1 MYSILLDLHS
11 LLRYVALL
19 LLIITVIKAFS
30 GWLEKK
36 QYTSLDNKL
45 SLFTL
50 IAMHLQLVIGLL
62 LYFISPIVQAGI
74 SDMVVAMKN
83 PELRFWT
90 VEHIS
95 LMIVA
100 IALIT
105 VGRIVS
111 KKTTD
116 SVIKHKKTAIFFLLG
131 LLLILVSIP
140 WPFTKIARA
149 WF

>member
-1 MYSILLDLHS
+1 M
-11 LLRYVALL
+11 VAL
-19 LLIITVIKAFS
+19 
-30 GWLEKK
+30 
-36 QYTSLDNKL
+36 
-45 SLFTL
+45 
-50 IAMHLQLVIGLL
+50 HLQLVIGLM
-62 LYFISPIVQAGI
+62 LYFISPVVKAGL
-74 SDMVVAMKN
+74 SDMGNAMKS

-131 LLLILVSIP
+131 LVLILVSIP
-140 WPFTKIARA
+140 WPFTKITRA

>member
-1 MYSILLDLHS
+1 MYKGLLDLHS
-11 LLRYVALL
+11 LLRYIALL
-19 LLIITVIKAFS
+19 LLIITIIKSFS
-30 GWLEKK
+30 GWLGKK
-36 QYTSLDNKL
+36 PYETLDNKL

-50 IAMHLQLVIGLL
+50 ISTHLQLLIGLV
-62 LYFISPIVQAGI
+62 LYFISPMVQAGL
-74 SDMVVAMKN
+74 SNMGMAMKD
-83 PELRFWT
+83 PVLRFWT

-105 VGRIVS
+105 IGRISS
-111 KKTTD
+111 KKATD
-116 SVIKHKKTAIFFLLG
+116 SIVKHKKTALFFLVG

-140 WPFTKIARA
+140 WPFSKVARE

>member
-1 MYSILLDLHS
+1 MYSTILDLHS

-50 IAMHLQLVIGLL
+50 ITMHLQLVIGLL

-74 SDMVVAMKN
+74 SDMAIAMKN

-111 KKTTD
+111 KKAAD